1 MGINFT
7 CALDRARLQTEQ
19 PWLVET
25 PDENVGHSAVLLGM
39 PGPPAV
45 VQLWATVATAP
56 ALLGTPCPQV
66 PGRAVPP
73 RPKPA
78 PKGARCSDAV
88 GLGGLPAGGTASTAM
103 GAAGGW
109 WSSSGHEA
117 GEGSEGE
124 PFPAAGARG
133 GSGAQAVLSVT
144 GVH

>member
-1 MGINFT
+1 M
-7 CALDRARLQTEQ
+7 
-19 PWLVET
+19 VET
-25 PDENVGHSAVLLGM
+25 PDDNVGPSAVLLGT
-39 PGPPAV
+39 PGPAAV
-45 VQLWATVATAP
+45 VQLWAAVATAP
-56 ALLGTPCPQV
+56 ALLGTPCPPV

-88 GLGGLPAGGTASTAM
+88 GLGGLPVGRHSKHSHGSC
-103 GAAGGW
+103 GRLQAA